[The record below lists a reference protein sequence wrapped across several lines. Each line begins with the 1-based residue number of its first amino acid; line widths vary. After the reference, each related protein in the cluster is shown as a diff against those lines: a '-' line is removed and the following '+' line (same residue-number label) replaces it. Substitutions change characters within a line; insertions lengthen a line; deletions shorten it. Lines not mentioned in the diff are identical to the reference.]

1 MLTDKVLDWL
11 GSTGFPLEM
20 EAAFAFREA
29 GFLVRQSVVYTDPQ
43 SDKGREIDVL
53 ANDADFIGVIDI
65 SFVVECK
72 SSPQPWVIFT
82 SEDAFSL
89 YNRVHAFA
97 VTSGAAKDALSERC
111 GQDWWNKWIARP
123 EYGGYGFRQA
133 LRKDADPAY
142 TAAIGAVKACHGIV
156 QDRTSS
162 SIPLL
167 AFAFPVVVVDSPLFE
182 CSRNVDGTLK
192 LVEVQISEFLFSAH
206 IPESIGCSVKVVTK
220 SHLQTFAKWAREIAT
235 EIRKEFQ
242 EEQDNAFKFSGN

>member
-1 MLTDKVLDWL
+1 MLTDKVLEWL

-29 GFLVRQSVVYTDPQ
+29 GFFVRQSAVLPDPQ

-53 ANDADFIGVIDI
+53 ANDPDFIGVIDI

-72 SSPQPWVIFT
+72 SSSNPWVIFT

-97 VTSGAAKDALSERC
+97 MTSGAAKEALSKRL
-111 GQDWWNKWIARP
+111 GKDWWEKWIARS

-142 TAAIGAVKACHGIV
+142 TAAIGAVKACHGIA
-156 QDRTSS
+156 QDRSSS

-167 AFAFPVVVVDSPLFE
+167 AFAFPVIVVDSPLFE
-182 CSRNVDGTLK
+182 CSRNAEGALK
-192 LVEVQISEFLFSAH
+192 LVEVPISEFLFSAH
-206 IPESIGCSVKVVTK
+206 IPENIGCSVKVVTK
-220 SHLQTFAKWAREIAT
+220 AHLPIFAKWAREVAT
-235 EIRKEFQ
+235 AIRSEFKE
-242 EEQDNAFKFSGN
+242 EEDNAFKSSDI